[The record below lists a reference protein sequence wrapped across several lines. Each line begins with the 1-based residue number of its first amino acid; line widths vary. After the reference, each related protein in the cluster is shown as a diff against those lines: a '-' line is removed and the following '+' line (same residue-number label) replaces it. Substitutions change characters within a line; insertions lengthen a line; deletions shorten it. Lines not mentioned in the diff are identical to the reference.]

1 MLRVAITDD
10 HTLFR
15 KSLGMLVNN
24 FADMQVVLEA
34 GNGSELLEK
43 LQNTS
48 ADILLLDL
56 QMPEMD
62 GFETAKRIKERYPEI
77 KILIL
82 TLMSETD
89 IIDRVIKMGVNG
101 YFTKNTPPQE
111 LEDAIWNLS
120 NDGFYFE
127 ESLSTVINKIL
138 NDTETEII
146 PEETINFTEREL
158 EVIKFTAE
166 GFKAREIAEA
176 LYISPKTV
184 NNHKQNIQNKY
195 QFESMM
201 TAILYCL
208 NNRLIDVDLNS
219 SKK

>member
-43 LQNTS
+43 LENTT

>member
-1 MLRVAITDD
+1 MLRIAITDD

-15 KSLGMLVNN
+15 KSLGMLVNS

-34 GNGSELLEK
+34 SNGLELLEK
-43 LQNTS
+43 LQNTA

-62 GFETAKRIKERYPEI
+62 GFETARRIKERYPEM

-89 IIDRVIKMGVNG
+89 IIDRVIKIGVNG
-101 YFTKNTPPQE
+101 YFTKNTPPLE
-111 LEDAIWNLS
+111 LEHAIWNLS
-120 NDGFYFE
+120 HDGFYFE
-127 ESLSTVINKIL
+127 DSLSTVINKIL
-138 NDTETEII
+138 NNSEAGNVTK
-146 PEETINFTEREL
+146 ETINFTEREL
-158 EVIKFTAE
+158 EIIKLTAE
-166 GFKAREIAEA
+166 GFKAREIAET

-195 QFESMM
+195 PFDSMM
-201 TAILYCL
+201 SVILYCL
-208 NNRLIDVDLNS
+208 NNRLIDVDLNY

>member
-15 KSLGMLVNN
+15 KSLGMLVNS
-24 FADMQVVLEA
+24 FEDMHVVLEA
-34 GNGSELLEK
+34 GNGLELLEK
-43 LQNTS
+43 LENTQ

-62 GFETAKRIKERYPEI
+62 GFETAKRIKERYPEM

-101 YFTKNTPPQE
+101 YFTKNTPPNE
-111 LEDAIWNLS
+111 LENAIWNLS

-127 ESLSTVINKIL
+127 DSLSTVINKIL
-138 NDTETEII
+138 IDPETEVITEK
-146 PEETINFTEREL
+146 PINFTEREL
-158 EVIKFTAE
+158 EIIKFTAE

>member
-15 KSLGMLVNN
+15 KSLGMLVNS
-24 FADMQVVLEA
+24 FEDMHVVLEA
-34 GNGSELLEK
+34 GNGLELLEK
-43 LQNTS
+43 LENTP

-62 GFETAKRIKERYPEI
+62 GFETAKRIKERYPEM

-101 YFTKNTPPQE
+101 YFTKNTPPNE
-111 LEDAIWNLS
+111 LENAIWNLS

-127 ESLSTVINKIL
+127 DSLSTVINKIL
-138 NDTETEII
+138 IDPETEVIT
-146 PEETINFTEREL
+146 EETINFTEREL
-158 EVIKFTAE
+158 EIIKFTAE

-176 LYISPKTV
+176 LFISPKTV

-219 SKK
+219 YKK

>member
-15 KSLGMLVNN
+15 KSLGMLVNS
-24 FADMQVVLEA
+24 FTDMQVVLEA
-34 GNGSELLEK
+34 GNGSELLDK
-43 LQNTS
+43 LQNTP
-48 ADILLLDL
+48 ADVLLLDL

-62 GFETAKRIKERYPEI
+62 GFETAKRIKQRHPDM
-77 KILIL
+77 KVLIL

-111 LEDAIWNLS
+111 LENAIWNLS

-127 ESLSTVINKIL
+127 DSLSTVINKIL
-138 NDTETEII
+138 NDLEKETVTED
-146 PEETINFTEREL
+146 PINFTEREL
-158 EVIKFTAE
+158 EIIKFTAE

-176 LYISPKTV
+176 LFISPKTV

-195 QFESMM
+195 EFESMM

>member
-43 LQNTS
+43 LQNNP

-62 GFETAKRIKERYPEI
+62 GFETAKRIKECYPEM

-101 YFTKNTPPQE
+101 YFTKNTPPHE
-111 LEDAIWNLS
+111 LENAIWNLS

-127 ESLSTVINKIL
+127 DSLSTVINKIL
-138 NDTETEII
+138 NDTETETT

-158 EVIKFTAE
+158 EIIKFTAE

>member
-15 KSLGMLVNN
+15 KSLGMLVNS
-24 FADMQVVLEA
+24 FTDMQVVLEA
-34 GNGSELLEK
+34 GNGSELLDK
-43 LQNTS
+43 LQNTP
-48 ADILLLDL
+48 ADVLLLDL

-62 GFETAKRIKERYPEI
+62 GFETAKRIKERHPDM
-77 KILIL
+77 KVLIL

-111 LEDAIWNLS
+111 LENAIWNLS

-127 ESLSTVINKIL
+127 DSLSTVINKIL
-138 NDTETEII
+138 NDLEKETVTED
-146 PEETINFTEREL
+146 PINFTEREL
-158 EVIKFTAE
+158 EIIKFTAE

-176 LYISPKTV
+176 LFISPKTV

-195 QFESMM
+195 EFESMM

>member
-15 KSLGMLVNN
+15 KSLGMLVNS

-43 LQNTS
+43 LKNTP

-62 GFETAKRIKERYPEI
+62 GFETAKGIKERYPEM

-101 YFTKNTPPQE
+101 YFTKNTPPHE
-111 LEDAIWNLS
+111 LENAIWNLS

-127 ESLSTVINKIL
+127 DSLSSVFNKIL
-138 NDTETEII
+138 NDTETKTI

-158 EVIKFTAE
+158 EIIKFTAE

-184 NNHKQNIQNKY
+184 NNHKQNIQKKY
-195 QFESMM
+195 EFESMM